1 MSEIIKLKE
10 ITKMFGSKS
19 VLKGIDL
26 QINAGEVV
34 SIIGASG
41 SGKSTLLRC
50 MNLLEEPTSGD
61 ILFHSESIITG
72 SNPIDSTR
80 AKIGMVFQ
88 HFNLFNNLSV
98 IDNCTIAPINV
109 LGTDREN
116 AEKRAVELLAK
127 VGLQEFMH
135 ASVSSLSGGQ
145 KQRVAIARALCMN
158 PEVLLFDEPTSA
170 LDPEV
175 VGDVLSIMRE
185 IADMGMTMIVVTH
198 EMDFA
203 KNVSDKVVFMDD
215 GKVLEMG
222 APELIFE
229 NPNEERTKE
238 FLKRVL

>member
-1 MSEIIKLKE
+1 MSEIIKLAE
-10 ITKMFGSKS
+10 VTKAFGEKS
-19 VLKGIDL
+19 VLKGIDFT
-26 QINAGEVV
+26 INAGEVV

-61 ILFHSESIITG
+61 ILFHGDSIITG
-72 SNPIDSTR
+72 SNSIDTTR
-80 AKIGMVFQ
+80 SKIGMVFQ

-98 IDNCTIAPINV
+98 IDNCTLAPINV
-109 LGTDREN
+109 LKTDKKT
-116 AEKRAVELLAK
+116 AEKKAFELLTK
-127 VGLQEFMH
+127 VGLSEFVNTQ
-135 ASVSSLSGGQ
+135 VSSLSGGQ

-175 VGDVLSIMRE
+175 VGDVLKIMRE
-185 IADMGMTMIVVTH
+185 IADMGMTMVVVTH

-222 APELIFE
+222 RPELIFE
-229 NPNEERTKE
+229 MPKEERTKE